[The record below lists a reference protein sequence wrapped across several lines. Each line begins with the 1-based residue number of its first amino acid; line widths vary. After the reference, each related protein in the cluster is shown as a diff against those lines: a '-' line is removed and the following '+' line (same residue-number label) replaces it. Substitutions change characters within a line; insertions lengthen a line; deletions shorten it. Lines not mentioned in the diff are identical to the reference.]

1 MELEKI
7 DKKKKDPGDL
17 HPDEENHNV
26 DHLTKIIGVFGP
38 FHAMV
43 YTAIGLSI
51 IIHGW
56 QMFSN
61 KFYTYDTD
69 FWCKKPESL
78 SELSTKD
85 WLHLSA
91 PMKTVGNKTVHS
103 HCEMFDIDYR

>member
-7 DKKKKDPGDL
+7 DKKKKDTGDL
-17 HPDEENHNV
+17 QSDEENHDI

-91 PMKTVGNKTVHS
+91 PKGQLIS
-103 HCEMFDIDYR
+103 E